1 MTFISEPVLSE
12 ELRNEVYFRVKE
24 QKKSPR
30 AVSVELGIDMNRIAA
45 VVRLV
50 ELERRQRDKV
60 KFLLN
65 PFPFFPSNS
74 TIHPRRKMM
83 RHKKSIS
90 L

>member
-1 MTFISEPVLSE
+1 MADGSQSNRPFPNNMTFISEPVLSE

-60 KFLLN
+60 NFSSPP
-65 PFPFFPSNS
+65 PFPASF
-74 TIHPRRKMM
+74 
-83 RHKKSIS
+83 
-90 L
+90 